1 MPKGFSQKDPF
12 QDLSPEFKDAV
23 DGSTRAEIKTR
34 ITQVMKA
41 EAQNQRNKREDLQ
54 VQEAKIKKDKLEA
67 PYKARKADARLA
79 AKIAAQKDHD
89 EDATDAALELA
100 QAEDDAESDN
110 DLFTAKEEYS
120 LAASTYTDATK
131 ENNLKIAYALRALK
145 LKGAA

>member
-23 DGSTRAEIKTR
+23 DGSTRAEIKT
-34 ITQVMKA
+34 
-41 EAQNQRNKREDLQ
+41 
-54 VQEAKIKKDKLEA
+54 
-67 PYKARKADARLA
+67 RKADARLA